1 MPDAT
6 PLVSIVVPVWQQGRF
21 LGSALESLLD
31 QTYPHLEIIVQDNC
45 STDETEHVLERF
57 RPRLACVVQEKDAGQ
72 SDALR
77 RGFARCH
84 GEILGWLNGDDLL
97 MPDAI
102 ERAVAAFAAEP
113 HPDVVYGHC
122 VFLQENG
129 QFLRYFHEIQPHRAE
144 DLLNFSDY
152 LCQPSTFF
160 RRASYEKVGG
170 LDEHL
175 HFGMDWDLWC
185 RFVEAGCVFRQIDEV
200 LSGVR
205 IYSAAKTYAGGM
217 RRIAEL
223 YRINLR
229 HKTTRFPYAA
239 ASYFLS
245 DMIGGRLHLLHGLLR
260 RAWRL
265 TTGRAQAKSSVVRG
279 LGAPDLI
286 VEPEARVQL
295 PVYARVASARVDIYR
310 HWGGAPEFEL
320 EATLN
325 GRPGTIISPN
335 RAHHRVHWHLDE
347 APFLKALD
355 IRFALGC
362 TDMKRYPIRILDLT
376 YAGPNGAGPA

>member
-1 MPDAT
+1 MPDDA

-21 LGSALESLLD
+21 LRSALESLLN
-31 QTYPHLEIIVQDNC
+31 QTYPRVEVIVQDNC
-45 STDETEHVLERF
+45 STDETEHLLEHY
-57 RPRLACVVQEKDAGQ
+57 RPRLAGVVREKDAGQ

-77 RGFARCH
+77 RGFARCS

-102 ERAVAAFAAEP
+102 ERAVAAFAGEP
-113 HPDVVYGHC
+113 RPDVVYGHC
-122 VFLQENG
+122 VFLHETG
-129 QFLRYFHEIQPHRAE
+129 QFLRYFHEIQAHRAE
-144 DLLNFSDY
+144 DLLNFTDY

-160 RRASYEKVGG
+160 RRASYEAVGG

-205 IYSAAKTYAGGM
+205 IYSSAKTYAGGM

-223 YRINLR
+223 YRINMR

-260 RAWRL
+260 RVWRL
-265 TTGRAQAKSSVVRG
+265 TTGRAQVKSSVVRG

-286 VEPEARVQL
+286 VEPQARVQL
-295 PVYARVASARVDIYR
+295 PVYARVASARVDVYR

-325 GRPGTIISPN
+325 GRPGTVTSPN
-335 RAHHRVHWHLDE
+335 RAHHRVHWRLDE

-355 IRFALGC
+355 VRFALSC
-362 TDMKRYPIRILDLT
+362 SDMNKYPVRIMDLT
-376 YAGPNGAGPA
+376 YASP